1 MKEFILFIVSTL
13 GSGQPV
19 QRAEGAALGDSGRV
33 PQARVGPLPVSD
45 DAKAVRQRVRRQDVE
60 NQGAV
65 DLRVPTG
72 ESDRAQKLG
81 NRRNSGG
88 PRSQTDRM
96 SESA

>member
-1 MKEFILFIVSTL
+1 MREFILLIVSTS

-19 QRAEGAALGDSGRV
+19 QRSEGTAHGDCGRV
-33 PQARVGPLPVSD
+33 PQGRGRPLPVSG

-65 DLRVPTG
+65 HLRVPTG
-72 ESDRAQKLG
+72 EGDRTQKLG

-96 SESA
+96 PESA